1 MPGLEL
7 VKLGTSLTDHNK
19 YEPKLQFAS
28 LAPATSAEP
37 LAIVAY
43 MPYDNDSL
51 VSCLVLVLLKY
62 WNICRL
68 RVLCLQLL
76 LLCEM

>member
-1 MPGLEL
+1 LEL
-7 VKLGTSLTDHNK
+7 VKLGISPTDHNK
-19 YEPKLQFAS
+19 YEPKLHFVS

-37 LAIVAY
+37 LAIAAY

-51 VSCLVLVLLKY
+51 VSCLVPVLLKSC
-62 WNICRL
+62 NICRL

-76 LLCEM
+76 LLC